1 MSKQQ
6 RPITAKNC
14 RGAKPIAQGR
24 KERTMKQ
31 MSPTE
36 LAIKEAK
43 QSECLKI
50 LLMAKEAKDLQD
62 LVEKLNARISTND

>member
-1 MSKQQ
+1 
-6 RPITAKNC
+6 
-14 RGAKPIAQGR
+14 
-24 KERTMKQ
+24 

-62 LVEKLNARISTND
+62 LVEKLKARISTND

>member
-1 MSKQQ
+1 
-6 RPITAKNC
+6 
-14 RGAKPIAQGR
+14 
-24 KERTMKQ
+24 MKQ

-62 LVEKLNARISTND
+62 LVEKLKARISTND

>member
-6 RPITAKNC
+6 RPTTAKNC

-24 KERTMKQ
+24 KEWFMKRVT
-31 MSPTE
+31 PTE

-62 LVEKLNARISTND
+62 LVEKLNARISAND

>member
-1 MSKQQ
+1 
-6 RPITAKNC
+6 
-14 RGAKPIAQGR
+14 
-24 KERTMKQ
+24 

-50 LLMAKEAKDLQD
+50 LLMAKEAKDLQE
-62 LVEKLNARISTND
+62 LVERLNARVSDND

>member
-1 MSKQQ
+1 
-6 RPITAKNC
+6 
-14 RGAKPIAQGR
+14 
-24 KERTMKQ
+24 

-50 LLMAKEAKDLQD
+50 LLMAKEAKDLQE
-62 LVEKLNARISTND
+62 LVERLKSRISAND